1 MSIERSKGNGGQRS
15 RVQTAELKIADGGFA
30 LNGHGKPRNYILSQ
44 LPKDQLA
51 ALAKAFV
58 PVDLPLGFR
67 LSQPNQEI
75 EHLYFLSSG
84 LISIDALTESGDSI
98 EIGLIGRE
106 GFSGVN
112 GLLGFPQM
120 LHAVVMQGAGTGHRI
135 RLSTFR
141 EEFAKGGVLL
151 QLVHSFLYMQMTQ
164 MSQSV
169 LCNRLH
175 PVEARLARWLLT
187 SADRMESEK
196 LQLTQEFLAQMLGSR
211 RSTVTVAAGSLQ
223 RAGWIDYSRGRI
235 RIVNRAGLVS
245 ATCECYQIVRSTYD
259 RMLPKNF

>member
-1 MSIERSKGNGGQRS
+1 
-15 RVQTAELKIADGGFA
+15 LLIADGGSA
-30 LNGHGKPRNYILSQ
+30 LNGLAKPRNYILSQ

-51 ALAKAFV
+51 ALAKSFV

-75 EHLYFLSSG
+75 EHLYFLHSG
-84 LISIDALTESGDSI
+84 LISIDALTESGDSV

-112 GLLGFPQM
+112 GLLGYPQM
-120 LHAVVMQGAGTGHRI
+120 LHSVVMQGSGAGHRI
-135 RLSTFR
+135 RLSVFR

-151 QLVHSFLYMQMTQ
+151 ELVHSFLYMQMTQ

-187 SADRMESEK
+187 SADRMESET
-196 LQLTQEFLAQMLGSR
+196 LQLTQEFLAHMLGTR
-211 RSTVTVAAGSLQ
+211 RASVTVAAGILQ
-223 RAGWIDYSRGRI
+223 KAGLIEYSRGSVTI
-235 RIVNRAGLVS
+235 LNRAKLLENSCNCYSVIEARKKKWLEE
-245 ATCECYQIVRSTYD
+245 AT
-259 RMLPKNF
+259 